1 MRPSLPIVGLLGALI
16 ATLAFVPAQASAPS
30 LQRTRACAALDEGQ
44 HVDRA
49 KTIIGKAFSAKR
61 ILDEHP
67 ARRSERRA
75 WNAHKR
81 CVQTRSRRRAI
92 ARRVRSRKKKF
103 HARFEA
109 LITPPGSG
117 ILKARRHCESGGNYS
132 TNTGNG
138 YAGAYQFDVS
148 SWAATAGEFKR
159 RTGIRPDP
167 SRTAKPREQDIRA
180 AIWHQISGGDPWP
193 NCPRLGIRRSVSSA
207 VASLSPIH

>member
-1 MRPSLPIVGLLGALI
+1 MRPHLRIIGLLGVLI
-16 ATLAFVPAQASAPS
+16 AAQALAPANAS
-30 LQRTRACAALDEGQ
+30 VYTPQRTRPCAALDEGQ

-49 KTIIGKAFSAKR
+49 KKIIKKAFSAKR

-75 WNAHKR
+75 WNTHKR
-81 CVQTRSRRRAI
+81 CVETRSRRRAI

-103 HARFEA
+103 HAHFEA

-117 ILKARRHCESGGNYS
+117 ILKARRHCESGGDYS

-148 SWAATAGEFKR
+148 SWAATASEFKH

-167 SRTAKPREQDIRA
+167 ARTAKPREQDIRA

-193 NCPRLGIRRSVSSA
+193 NCPRLAPPAKFKVIRKR
-207 VASLSPIH
+207 